1 MDNSR
6 TELVRIVELALAE
19 DLGEAGDITSQSV
32 FFRGESGAARV
43 LTREACTVSG
53 LAAAVEVCSQVDGD
67 LAWLALVE
75 EGQAVPAGAEV
86 ARLEGKLLSILTAER
101 TVLNFMARL
110 SGVATLTRRFVDV
123 LQGLPARIAATRKT
137 SPGMRFLEKRA
148 VVHGGGETHRMGLY
162 DAVLIK
168 DNHIAAAGGVS
179 EAVTTVRGALGE
191 GTAIE
196 VEVDTLQQLEQ
207 ALPAGVDTVLLDNME
222 PDDVRRCVDMAAGRV
237 VIEASGGI
245 GLENVRAYAEAGA
258 DIISVGAI
266 TNAAVAV
273 DFSLEVEA

>member
-1 MDNSR
+1 
-6 TELVRIVELALAE
+6 
-19 DLGEAGDITSQSV
+19 
-32 FFRGESGAARV
+32 
-43 LTREACTVSG
+43 
-53 LAAAVEVCSQVDGD
+53 
-67 LAWLALVE
+67 
-75 EGQAVPAGAEV
+75 
-86 ARLEGKLLSILTAER
+86 
-101 TVLNFMARL
+101 
-110 SGVATLTRRFVDV
+110 
-123 LQGLPARIAATRKT
+123 
-137 SPGMRFLEKRA
+137 
-148 VVHGGGETHRMGLY
+148 
-162 DAVLIK
+162 IK